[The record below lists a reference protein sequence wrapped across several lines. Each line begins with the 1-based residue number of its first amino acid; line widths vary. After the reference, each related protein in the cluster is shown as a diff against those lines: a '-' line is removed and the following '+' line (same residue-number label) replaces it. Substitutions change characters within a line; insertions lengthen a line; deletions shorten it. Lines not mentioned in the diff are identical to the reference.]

1 MDSTDHSAE
10 SSVPV
15 DSGDLGKT
23 LPADAPSSGYEPIRP
38 EPGFGEVSIQEHV
51 FCRYRNF
58 KLIAS
63 GGGGIV
69 ESCVDPS
76 LGRRVAVK
84 MLQPKLREDSRQ
96 RRRFLREARIMAQV
110 EHPNIMPVHEL
121 GECGEGN
128 IYYAMKYIQ
137 GISLNDVLN
146 GLSAG
151 NPAMEAEFSER
162 RLIDIFEHVCQAV
175 AFAHSRGVIHRDLKP
190 ENIMIGDFGEVLVM
204 DWGLAK
210 VIHGEEDT
218 FAENEKADWKA
229 VDETT
234 LNLSEKITLDGAIAG
249 TPAYMAPEQA
259 AGNISELDERT
270 DVYALGAI
278 LYEILTLERTV
289 AGESVRE
296 VMEQVLNAE
305 IPDPREVAPNR
316 EVPRELAAVCMKA
329 LCKSPEDRYAGVS
342 ELMKDLHAF
351 QRGFGVSCLEE
362 SLPRRFWKM
371 CLRHRTVSL
380 VVALAITTAALVYGG
395 VELSRASRVQALQQT
410 AFSHFERGTVLYRR
424 LIRLASVLKA
434 VRENRA
440 ARQASVRERR
450 LEKEY
455 EALLSQGETE
465 YKTAMILFHQ
475 AGIDPFSHAFSTCV
489 EQIYLD
495 RLRLARVLQDTE
507 HGQRLLSYVRSKAGA
522 DFEGVCPQ
530 KREDFAR
537 FASWV
542 EGFAELS
549 VTLHGRV
556 LPGRLHRVEKNVSG
570 QPWSVAGDFTRLE
583 FPVVSRTV
591 KGGILLIEFSLTG
604 GDLICV
610 PVFIRAGEKI
620 ELDIFIPERV
630 PAGMVY
636 VAEGP
641 FWKGGMDSPT
651 EHVHRAYTKGFFMD
665 RKEVSIGEYRRY
677 WLDPD
682 GGAGRLGFMPRTY
695 DREHP
700 MCPRDLWDADGNMLV
715 NLSDDSPVFG
725 VSHRAAQDFCRW
737 RSEKT
742 GMRFRLPSETE
753 WEKAARGV
761 DGRRFVWG
769 DAELADAAFSMA
781 NTVALERFG
790 SCAPGGSFLLDR
802 SVYGAFDMAGNVREW
817 TATESSAG
825 SGQYLVKGGSSLTP
839 VRFLPCAHADDAV
852 LMPADVGFRCVVSV
866 E

>member
-58 KLIAS
+58 ELIAS

-69 ESCVDPS
+69 ESCFDPS

-84 MLQPKLREDSRQ
+84 MLQPKLRKDRRQ

-137 GISLNDVLN
+137 GISLNEVLN

-151 NPAMEAEFSER
+151 NTAMQAKFTER

-218 FAENEKADWKA
+218 FDENEKADWKA
-229 VDETT
+229 VDDTT

-259 AGNISELDERT
+259 AGNISDLDERV

-296 VMEQVLNAE
+296 VMEQVLNAD

-316 EVPRELAAVCMKA
+316 EIPRELAAVCMKA
-329 LCKSPEDRYAGVS
+329 LRKSPEDRYAGVS
-342 ELMKDLHAF
+342 ELMKDLHAY
-351 QRGFGVSCLEE
+351 QRGFGVSCLDE
-362 SLPRRFWKM
+362 SPPRRFWKM

-380 VVALAITTAALVYGG
+380 LVALAITTAALVYGG
-395 VELSRASRVQALQQT
+395 VELARVSRVQALRQT
-410 AFSHFERGTVLYRR
+410 AFSHFERGSVLYRR

-434 VRENRA
+434 VRENRVA
-440 ARQASVRERR
+440 KQATARERR
-450 LEKEY
+450 LQEEY

-475 AGIDPFSHAFSTCV
+475 TGIDPFSQAFSTCV

-495 RLRLARVLQDTE
+495 RLRLARVMQDAE
-507 HGQRLLSYVRSKAGA
+507 HGERLLSYVRSKAGA

-530 KREDFAR
+530 QRADFAR

-542 EGFAELS
+542 QGDAELS

-556 LPGRLHRVEKNVSG
+556 LPGRLHRVENVPGRPWNVSD
-570 QPWSVAGDFTRLE
+570 DFTRLE
-583 FPVVSRTV
+583 FPVVSRTIES
-591 KGGILLIEFSLTG
+591 GILLMEFSLTSD
-604 GDLICV
+604 DLIRV
-610 PVFIRAGEKI
+610 PLSLQSGEKL
-620 ELDIFIPERV
+620 EADIFIPESV

-651 EHVHRAYTKGFFMD
+651 ERLHRAYAKGFFMD

-682 GGAGRLGFMPRTY
+682 GGAGRPAFRPRIY
-695 DREHP
+695 DRKHP
-700 MCPRDLWDADGNMLV
+700 MSPQDLWDADGNMLV
-715 NLSDDSPVFG
+715 DLSDDSSVFG
-725 VSHRAAQDFCRW
+725 VSYQAAQDFCRW
-737 RSEKT
+737 RSLKT

-769 DAELADAAFSMA
+769 DAELADATFSMV
-781 NTVALERFG
+781 NTTALDRFG
-790 SCAPGGSFLLDR
+790 SCAPGGSFPLDQ
-802 SVYGAFDMAGNVREW
+802 SVYGTFDMAGNVREW
-817 TATESSAG
+817 TATESSEG
-825 SGQYLVKGGSSLTP
+825 SGYYLVKGGSSSAP

-852 LMPADVGFRCVVSV
+852 LVPADVGFRCVVSV